1 MADLDGAALLIV
13 DVQNDFCPGGAL
25 AVAEG
30 DQVVAP
36 LNREI
41 ERFRAA
47 GRPVVASRDWHPA
60 ETTHFAS
67 GGGRWPPHCVAE
79 GPGSAFHPELR
90 LPPDAIVV
98 SKGTGP
104 TEDAYSAFEARD
116 PSGRDLGA
124 ILRQHGVRRLVVGGL
139 ATDYCVR
146 ASTIDACREGFEVT
160 LVEDAVRAV
169 EVEPG
174 DGDRAIEEM
183 REAGAEVATSEQ
195 MLAAIRSS

>member
-1 MADLDGAALLIV
+1 MSELERAALLLV

-25 AVAEG
+25 AVREG

-60 ETTHFAS
+60 ETTHFVAR
-67 GGGRWPPHCVAE
+67 GGKWPPHCVADQ
-79 GPGSAFHPELR
+79 PGAAFHADLR
-90 LPPDAIVV
+90 LPPETIVV

-116 PSGRDLGA
+116 ERGRPLADV
-124 ILRQHGVRRLVVGGL
+124 LRQAGVEHLVIGGL

-146 ASTIDACREGFEVT
+146 ASALDALRHGYRVTVLRE
-160 LVEDAVRAV
+160 AVRGV
-169 EVEPG
+169 DLTPG
-174 DGDRAIEEM
+174 DSERALEEL
-183 REAGAEVATSEQ
+183 RAAGAAVQ
-195 MLAAIRSS
+195 

>member
-1 MADLDGAALLIV
+1 VSDLDQTALLIV

-25 AVAEG
+25 AVAGG

-41 ERFRAA
+41 ERFNAA

-79 GPGSAFHPELR
+79 GPGAAFHADLR
-90 LPPDAIVV
+90 LPPDAIIV
-98 SKGTGP
+98 SKGTGA

-116 PSGRDLGA
+116 SSGRDLGE
-124 ILRQHGVRRLVVGGL
+124 ILRERGVRRLVVGGL

-146 ASTIDACREGFEVT
+146 ASALDALAQGYQVELLRE
-160 LVEDAVRAV
+160 AVRGV
-169 EVEPG
+169 DVSPG
-174 DGDRAIEEM
+174 DSERALAELQA
-183 REAGAEVATSEQ
+183 AGAT
-195 MLAAIRSS
+195 IR